1 MAKEAK
7 GSSNISPSDTKI
19 QLDIKDKLIYND
31 LNQQN
36 KLKTG
41 EYQDKIIEDKLIEAD
56 QKPVEEETIFD
67 NIRNCD
73 LDPRGYRGVILKN
86 KLKVILI
93 SDPQT
98 ELGAASLDVSI
109 GSSSD
114 PEEIQGLAHFL
125 EHMLFLGTEK
135 VSIAWK
141 IKLN

>member
-1 MAKEAK
+1 MTKETK
-7 GSSNISPSDTKI
+7 SPSNISPSDTKI
-19 QLDIKDKLIYND
+19 RLDTKDKLIFSD
-31 LNQQN
+31 INQHNMLQTG
-36 KLKTG
+36 KCRYKT
-41 EYQDKIIEDKLIEAD
+41 IEDKLIEAD
-56 QKPVEEETIFD
+56 QKPAEEETIFD

-93 SDPQT
+93 SNPWTVQS
-98 ELGAASLDVSI
+98 AASLDVSI

-135 VSIAWK
+135 VSID
-141 IKLN
+141 

>member
-1 MAKEAK
+1 MAKESK
-7 GSSNISPSDTKI
+7 SSSNISPSYTKIRLDTKD
-19 QLDIKDKLIYND
+19 QLIFNDI
-31 LNQQN
+31 NQQN
-36 KLKTG
+36 KPQPVKCEDKT
-41 EYQDKIIEDKLIEAD
+41 IEEKLIEAV

-73 LDPRGYRGVILKN
+73 LDPRGYRGIILKN
-86 KLKVILI
+86 KLRIILI

-98 ELGAASLDVSI
+98 VQSAASLDVSI

-135 VSIAWK
+135 VSID
-141 IKLN
+141 

>member
-1 MAKEAK
+1 MAKESK
-7 GSSNISPSDTKI
+7 SSSNISPLDTKI
-19 QLDIKDKLIYND
+19 QLDTKDKLIYND
-31 LNQQN
+31 INQQN
-36 KLKTG
+36 KLKTD

-86 KLKVILI
+86 KLKIILI

-98 ELGAASLDVSI
+98 DLSAASLEVSV

-135 VSIAWK
+135 VSID
-141 IKLN
+141 